1 MRIFLK
7 TLSAIPSFFTP
18 KLQRLFCYFMY
29 SIQPDTGKKVQFY
42 VNTHSDG
49 RAHLRRVPAS
59 KYDFSG
65 KMINF

>member
-1 MRIFLK
+1 
-7 TLSAIPSFFTP
+7 
-18 KLQRLFCYFMY
+18 MY